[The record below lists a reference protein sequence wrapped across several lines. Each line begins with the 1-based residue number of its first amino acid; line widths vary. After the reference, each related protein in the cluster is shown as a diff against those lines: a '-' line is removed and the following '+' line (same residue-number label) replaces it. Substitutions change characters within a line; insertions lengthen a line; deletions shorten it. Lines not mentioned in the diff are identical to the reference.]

1 MPASLHIST
10 GYGCAARWRASSG
23 RPSSA
28 PSAPAPSFWPL
39 SASIG
44 IKACTVAQRTREI
57 GIRKVLG
64 ATSGDTLWLILREG
78 LILGLTLL
86 AASLP

>member
-1 MPASLHIST
+1 MARELGATIFSAFGARALFLAVV
-10 GYGCAARWRASSG
+10 GVYGV
-23 RPSSA
+23 
-28 PSAPAPSFWPL
+28 
-39 SASIG
+39 
-44 IKACTVAQRTREI
+44 KACTVAQRTREI